1 MQTFATPA
9 PVTAVLDV
17 PAGRVRLVAADRADT
32 TVEVLPADPG
42 KGRDAKAAEQ
52 TTVEHADG
60 VLRIATPGGNR
71 ALGPSG
77 AVEVTVHLP
86 AGSQVRAVGIDLRGT
101 GRLGEV
107 SFQGHGDVELDRA
120 AGVRLTTEAGDV
132 TVARLDGPGEITTQ
146 KGGITVAEAVRGALT
161 LSTQVGDI
169 AVNAAAGVSASLDA
183 GTSHGRVHNALA
195 GGGAAELTIHA
206 TTAQGDITARSL

>member
-1 MQTFATPA
+1 MQTFTTPA

-32 TVEVLPADPG
+32 TVEVMPADPG
-42 KGRDAKAAEQ
+42 KGRDVKAAEQ
-52 TTVEHADG
+52 TAVEYADG
-60 VLRIATPGGNR
+60 VLQVATPGGNR
-71 ALGPSG
+71 VLGPSG

-107 SFQGHGDVELDRA
+107 SFQGHGDVELDQA
-120 AGVRLTTEAGDV
+120 AAVRLTTEAGDV
-132 TVARLDGPGEITTQ
+132 NVARLDGSGEITTQ
-146 KGGITVAEAVRGALT
+146 KGGITVAEAAGGTLT
-161 LSTQVGDI
+161 LRTQAGDI
-169 AVNAAAGVSASLDA
+169 TVNAAAGVSASLDA
-183 GTSHGRVHNALA
+183 GTSMGRVDNALA
-195 GGGAAELTIHA
+195 NSGPAGLTIHA